1 MRKMRW
7 SCLKTRVNDYYG
19 SPAGLPIGSDGTVFH
34 PDTQIYAGLDD
45 APNQLSVRQPARCR
59 CTVHHKAAMLHS
71 SCLFYGVGGVNDS
84 NAAEPVATNPY
95 TFCEHDMEYA
105 RIAPIMGRLW
115 SPIAAVTSNWQG
127 KSNAQIAVAIAA
139 ASIVPDMPRVL
150 LQIYKNNYSHDL
162 IYNCGSFALNFIRRD
177 QLQLIKDFGLVSGR
191 DTDKLSDVGHV
202 FRETGSPILDDCW
215 GFLDCRVVNAMDG
228 GDMTC
233 FLADVLEGETLTQA
247 EPLYWRD
254 ARREIPA
261 EWNEE
266 WDRKITGEI
275 EVSKQRMPNIDLKP
289 WLPTGQES

>member
-1 MRKMRW
+1 M
-7 SCLKTRVNDYYG
+7 
-19 SPAGLPIGSDGTVFH
+19 
-34 PDTQIYAGLDD
+34 
-45 APNQLSVRQPARCR
+45 
-59 CTVHHKAAMLHS
+59 
-71 SCLFYGVGGVNDS
+71 NDS
-84 NAAEPVATNPY
+84 NGAEPFATNPY

-162 IYNCGSFALNFIRRD
+162 IYNSGSFALNFIRRD

-261 EWNEE
+261 EWNE
-266 WDRKITGEI
+266 
-275 EVSKQRMPNIDLKP
+275 
-289 WLPTGQES
+289 

>member
-1 MRKMRW
+1 
-7 SCLKTRVNDYYG
+7 
-19 SPAGLPIGSDGTVFH
+19 
-34 PDTQIYAGLDD
+34 
-45 APNQLSVRQPARCR
+45 
-59 CTVHHKAAMLHS
+59 
-71 SCLFYGVGGVNDS
+71 
-84 NAAEPVATNPY
+84 
-95 TFCEHDMEYA
+95 MEYA

-162 IYNCGSFALNFIRRD
+162 IYNSGSFALNFIRRD

-191 DTDKLSDVGHV
+191 DTDKLGDVAHG
-202 FRETGSPILDDCW
+202 FRETGSPVLDDCW
-215 GFLDCRVVNAMDG
+215 GFLDCQVVNAMDG

-233 FLADVLEGETLTQA
+233 FLADVLDGETLTQA

-266 WDRKITGEI
+266 WDRRITGEI
-275 EVSKQRMPNIDLKP
+275 EVSKQRMPNIDRKP
-289 WLPTGQES
+289 WQPTE